1 MKIQEASIEEIPS
14 ISKISCSKSIPAISV
29 TKPQTKSN
37 TSQAKDTGKKE
48 QQADDDF
55 AKLIIPKTIIPS
67 RLAKMA
73 SVMGAN
79 VSKSGKNVTNQ
90 KNAFNAKDQRAAV
103 SGKKN
108 PTIFRN
114 GSPKIVMSKNN
125 FTTYDNGIVIEE
137 L

>member
-14 ISKISCSKSIPAISV
+14 ISKISCSKFIPAISV

-37 TSQAKDTGKKE
+37 TSQAKDTGKKV

-90 KNAFNAKDQRAAV
+90 KNASNAKAQRAV

>member
-1 MKIQEASIEEIPS
+1 MKIQEALIEDIPIVFPS
-14 ISKISCSKSIPAISV
+14 PCSKSGPAISV
-29 TKPQTKSN
+29 KKPQKKSN
-37 TSQAKDTGKKE
+37 TSQAKDTVDKV

-73 SVMGAN
+73 SVMGSKTTKNETTQRN
-79 VSKSGKNVTNQ
+79 VS
-90 KNAFNAKDQRAAV
+90 NAKAQRTV
-103 SGKKN
+103 SDKRN
-108 PTIFRN
+108 PTIMRN

>member
-1 MKIQEASIEEIPS
+1 MKIQEALIEDIPIVFPS
-14 ISKISCSKSIPAISV
+14 PCSKSVPAISV
-29 TKPQTKSN
+29 KKPQKKSN
-37 TSQAKDTGKKE
+37 TSQAKDTVDKV

-73 SVMGAN
+73 SVMGSKTTKNETTQRN
-79 VSKSGKNVTNQ
+79 VS
-90 KNAFNAKDQRAAV
+90 NAKAQRTV
-103 SGKKN
+103 SDKRN
-108 PTIFRN
+108 PTIMRN